1 MITTTSQ
8 LNLDFMSLILK
19 KPLVFFDLET
29 TGTNITTDRIVE
41 YAFIKVMP
49 NGELIKKASRVNP
62 TVPIPVESSVIHGI
76 YDEDVKD
83 KPTFKSIAHSL
94 AQFLEGCDL
103 GGFNIIKF
111 DVPILVEEFL
121 RCGFDFDISNRKL
134 IDAQKIFHMM
144 EPRNLTAAYKF
155 YCGKDLEGAHSA
167 EADVFATYEVLKAQI
182 ERYQDCSIKDSSGK
196 EIIPIKNDMHALHE
210 LTAQQFAD
218 LAGRIGFNDKGEEIF
233 NFGKYRN
240 MKVTDILQKDP
251 SYYDWMMKGD
261 FALNTKKKLTEN
273 KLRGFNQK
281 K

>member
-261 FALNTKKKLTEN
+261 FALNTKKKLTEI